1 MIQVDIDEISFVCL
15 TSFSGQWNEY
25 ETHAI
30 EVCDKIDELLGLEKF
45 TISYKQTDQ
54 SFAGYNRCVD
64 FDSFN
69 ILLCYHSDLP
79 NMGIYLKFSG
89 QGLKEYMKMR
99 DERGDPISYIELV
112 QQFMKI
118 KDYFG
123 GEARVSKI
131 DFAIDFIDEGLIVDD
146 IYKELQHSSIQSVAL
161 DKKSGKLKLRKNNS
175 KLSVHAVNN
184 EVQTIYAGSRKNKG
198 NSLLLRIYD
207 KKIEQLSKRGIYYL
221 QAKKSSDWVRFEA
234 SFRQKY
240 ANQIGEDILQCTN
253 NQELAGLIFRRMTDK
268 YQFYHETGEPWDITK
283 VMLVYANDNFDLL
296 QTNPTRKND
305 LVTTYYYLLKNSGL
319 ESFMFKIQNI
329 YDSYDTSADDSV
341 INEFFEAIKQHF
353 KNEYKPSKDTI
364 SFLNKNRQKLLNEPK
379 PWKQLK

>member
-1 MIQVDIDEISFVCL
+1 MLQADIDEISFVYL
-15 TSFSGQWNEY
+15 TGFSGQWHEY
-25 ETHAI
+25 DAYAI
-30 EVCDKIDELLGLEKF
+30 DVSDKLDELLQLRKY
-45 TISYKQTDQ
+45 TTNVKQTDQ

-69 ILLCYHSDLP
+69 ILLCHHSDLP

-123 GEARVSKI
+123 GDARVSKV
-131 DFAIDFIDEGLIVDD
+131 DFAIDFIDEGLNVNHIH
-146 IYKELQHSSIQSVAL
+146 KELQQSSIQSVVF
-161 DKKSGKLKLRKNNS
+161 DKKSSKLKLRKNNS
-175 KLSVHAVNN
+175 KISTHTVNN
-184 EVQTIYAGSRKNKG
+184 EVQTIYVGSRKNKG

-221 QAKKSSDWVRFEA
+221 QAKSSTDWVRLEA

-240 ANQIGEDILQCTN
+240 ANQIGEDILQCNN

-268 YQFYHETGEPWDITK
+268 YQFYHENGEVWDITK
-283 VMLVYANDNFDLL
+283 VMLAYTNNDFDLL
-296 QTNPTRKND
+296 QTKPTRKND

-319 ESFMFKIQNI
+319 ESFMFKLQNI
-329 YDSYDTSADDSV
+329 YDGPV
-341 INEFFEAIKQHF
+341 IDELFVAIKNHF
-353 KNEYKPSKDTI
+353 TSEYRPSKDTI
-364 SFLNKNRQKLLNEPK
+364 TFLNKNRQKLLKEPK
-379 PWKQLK
+379 PWEQ

>member
-1 MIQVDIDEISFVCL
+1 MIQTDIDEISFVCL
-15 TSFSGQWNEY
+15 TGFSGRWLEY
-25 ETHAI
+25 ESHAI
-30 EVCDKIDELLGLEKF
+30 EVCDKLDELLKLRKY
-45 TISYKQTDQ
+45 TTHYKQTEQ
-54 SFAGYNRCVD
+54 SFAGYNQCID

-79 NMGIYLKFSG
+79 NMGVYLKFSG

-123 GEARVSKI
+123 GEARVSKV
-131 DFAIDFIDEGLIVDD
+131 DFAIDFIDEGLNVDH
-146 IYKELQHSSIQSVAL
+146 IHKELQQSSIQSGVF
-161 DKKSGKLKLRKNNS
+161 DKKSNKLKLRKNNS
-175 KLSVHAVNN
+175 KISTHAVNN
-184 EVQTIYAGSRKNKG
+184 EVQTIYVGSRKNKG

-207 KKIEQLSKRGIYYL
+207 KKIEQISKRGIFYL
-221 QAKKSSDWVRFEA
+221 QAKESSDWVRFEA

-240 ANQIGEDILQCTN
+240 ANQIGEDILQCSN
-253 NQELAGLIFRRMTDK
+253 NQELAGLIFRRITDK
-268 YQFYHETGEPWDITK
+268 YQFYHETGEAWIITK
-283 VMLVYANDNFDLL
+283 VMLAYANNDFDLL

-319 ESFMFKIQNI
+319 ESFMFKLQNI
-329 YDSYDTSADDSV
+329 YDDPVIDD
-341 INEFFEAIKQHF
+341 FFDAVKQHF
-353 KNEYKPSKDTI
+353 KNEYEPSKDTL
-364 SFLNKNRQKLLNEPK
+364 SFLSKNREKLLHEPK

>member
-1 MIQVDIDEISFVCL
+1 
-15 TSFSGQWNEY
+15 
-25 ETHAI
+25 
-30 EVCDKIDELLGLEKF
+30 
-45 TISYKQTDQ
+45 
-54 SFAGYNRCVD
+54 
-64 FDSFN
+64 
-69 ILLCYHSDLP
+69 
-79 NMGIYLKFSG
+79 
-89 QGLKEYMKMR
+89 MK
-99 DERGDPISYIELV
+99 
-112 QQFMKI
+112 
-118 KDYFG
+118 
-123 GEARVSKI
+123 
-131 DFAIDFIDEGLIVDD
+131 
-146 IYKELQHSSIQSVAL
+146 
-161 DKKSGKLKLRKNNS
+161 
-175 KLSVHAVNN
+175 
-184 EVQTIYAGSRKNKG
+184 
-198 NSLLLRIYD
+198 YD
-207 KKIEQLSKRGIYYL
+207 KKIEQLSKRGISYL
-221 QAKKSSDWVRFEA
+221 QAKNCSDWVRFEA

-329 YDSYDTSADDSV
+329 YDTYDTSADDSV

>member
-1 MIQVDIDEISFVCL
+1 MPNWLC
-15 TSFSGQWNEY
+15 GHWYEY

-30 EVCDKIDELLGLEKF
+30 AVADKLDELLQLRKY
-45 TISYKQTDQ
+45 TTHYKQTEQ
-54 SFAGYNRCVD
+54 SFAGYNQCVD
-64 FDSFN
+64 FDNFN

-99 DERGDPISYIELV
+99 DERGDPLTYIELV

-123 GEARVSKI
+123 GEARVSKV
-131 DFAIDFIDEGLIVDD
+131 DFAIDFIDEGVNVDR
-146 IYKELQHSSIQSVAL
+146 IHKELQHSSIQSVVF

-184 EVQTIYAGSRKNKG
+184 EVQTIYVGSRKNKG

-207 KKIEQLSKRGIYYL
+207 KKIEQLSKRGISYL
-221 QAKKSSDWVRFEA
+221 QAKNCSDWVRFEA

-268 YQFYHETGEPWDITK
+268 YQFYHESGEPWDITK

-329 YDSYDTSADDSV
+329 YDTYDTSADDSV
-341 INEFFEAIKQHF
+341 INEFFEAVKQHF

>member
-1 MIQVDIDEISFVCL
+1 MLQADIDEISFVCL

-30 EVCDKIDELLGLEKF
+30 EVCDKIDELLELRKF
-45 TISYKQTDQ
+45 TINYKQTEQ

-64 FDSFN
+64 FDNFN

-112 QQFMKI
+112 RQFMKI

-123 GEARVSKI
+123 GEARVSKV

-146 IYKELQHSSIQSVAL
+146 IYKELQHSSIQSVVL

-175 KLSVHAVNN
+175 KISIHAVNN
-184 EVQTIYAGSRKNKG
+184 DVQTIYVGSRKNKG
-198 NSLLLRIYD
+198 NALLLRIYD
-207 KKIEQLSKRGIYYL
+207 KKIEQINKRGIYYI
-221 QAKKSSDWVRFEA
+221 QAKNCNNWVRFEA

-240 ANQIGEDILQCTN
+240 AHQIGEDILRCN
-253 NQELAGLIFRRMTDK
+253 SNSELAGLIFRRMTDK
-268 YQFYHETGEPWDITK
+268 YQFYHNNGKPWILTK
-283 VMLVYANDNFDLL
+283 VMLAYSDSNCDLL
-296 QTNPTRKND
+296 QSQPSRKNE
-305 LVTTYYYLLKNSGL
+305 LVTTYLYLLKSSGL
-319 ESFMFKIQNI
+319 LSFMFKIQNI
-329 YDSYDTSADDSV
+329 YDDPV
-341 INEFFEAIKQHF
+341 IDEFFFATYQYFEK
-353 KNEYKPSKDTI
+353 EYQPSKDTL
-364 SFLNKNRQKLLNEPK
+364 SFLHKNRQKLLNEPK

>member
-1 MIQVDIDEISFVCL
+1 MIQTDIDEISFVCL
-15 TSFSGQWNEY
+15 TGFSGRWLEY
-25 ETHAI
+25 ESHAI
-30 EVCDKIDELLGLEKF
+30 EVCDKLDELLKLRKY
-45 TISYKQTDQ
+45 TTHYKQTEQ
-54 SFAGYNRCVD
+54 SFAGYNQCID

-79 NMGIYLKFSG
+79 NMGVYLKFSG

-123 GEARVSKI
+123 GEARVSKV
-131 DFAIDFIDEGLIVDD
+131 DFAIDFIDEGLYVDH
-146 IYKELQHSSIQSVAL
+146 IHKELQQSSIQSGVF
-161 DKKSGKLKLRKNNS
+161 DKKSNKLKLRKNNS
-175 KLSVHAVNN
+175 KISTHAVNN
-184 EVQTIYAGSRKNKG
+184 EVQTIYVGSRKNKG

-207 KKIEQLSKRGIYYL
+207 KKIEQISKRGIFYL
-221 QAKKSSDWVRFEA
+221 QAKESSDWVRFEA

-240 ANQIGEDILQCTN
+240 ANQIGEDILQCSN
-253 NQELAGLIFRRMTDK
+253 NQELAGLIFRRITDK
-268 YQFYHETGEPWDITK
+268 YQFYHETGEAWIITK
-283 VMLVYANDNFDLL
+283 VMLAYANNDFDLL

-319 ESFMFKIQNI
+319 ESFMFKLQNI
-329 YDSYDTSADDSV
+329 YDDPVIDD
-341 INEFFEAIKQHF
+341 FFDAVKQHF
-353 KNEYKPSKDTI
+353 KNEYEPSKDTL
-364 SFLNKNRQKLLNEPK
+364 SFLSKNREKLLHEPK